1 MPVHTLVEYAKT
13 VPDLKSQAVIE
24 LFPEESDILRVLP
37 FKTAPGGRYGYF
49 REGALPTNMAFRGI
63 NETPATGYGLVNDFT
78 EQCFPMAGQIDVDRV
93 LLDRY
98 GMERRSTEERMQ
110 IKAKAHLW
118 TQTFLD
124 GDNATNPRAW
134 TGMKQRLRAVGS
146 GAASVDGSSYESRV
160 FANSQASGGGAL
172 SLTQLD
178 IAISLVENC
187 THILMPYKLKHR
199 MPAAVRDAGVGG
211 LYTNDVED
219 MGRRVERYA
228 GKEIL
233 TGYQISKHG
242 PLLQFNEVG
251 FGGGSAVTSS
261 IYILSIGE
269 TGVCG
274 IETKPMEVKDMGL
287 INNGVH
293 YRTDVHHDNG
303 ICIENPYAALRMTS
317 VTDAAIVK

>member
-1 MPVHTLVEYAKT
+1 MAVHTLVEYAKT

-24 LFPEESDILRVLP
+24 LFPAETDILRVLP

-63 NETPATGYGLVNDFT
+63 NETPTTGYGLINDFT

-118 TQTFLD
+118 ARTFIT
-124 GDNATNPRAW
+124 GDNASNPKEW
-134 TGMKQRLRAVGS
+134 TGLKQRLRAVGAGS
-146 GAASVDGSSYESRV
+146 AGVDGSNYESRL
-160 FANSQASGGGAL
+160 FANSQASGGAAL
-172 SLTQLD
+172 SLAQLD
-178 IAISLVENC
+178 IAISLVENP
-187 THILMPYKLKHR
+187 THILMPYKLKNR
-199 MPAAVRDAGVGG
+199 FPAAVRDAGVGG
-211 LYTNDVED
+211 LYTNDKED
-219 MGRRVERYA
+219 MGHRVERYN
-228 GKEIL
+228 GIELL
-233 TGYQISKHG
+233 TGYGVSKHG
-242 PLLQFNEVG
+242 SLLNFDETAY
-251 FGGGSAVTSS
+251 GGGSAVTAS
-261 IYILSIGE
+261 IYIMHVGE

-287 INNGVH
+287 IDNGVH

-303 ICIENPYAALRMTS
+303 ICIESPYAALRMTS
-317 VTDAAIVK
+317 IADAAIVK